1 MSVEL
6 GSFDAI
12 IGMDWLAK
20 YQANPGK
27 CTRLNIISCTKTHE
41 YKEKGFLSFW
51 HKLLQKRLKTKSER
65 SDLRRTHRFKTFL
78 SIPEDLA
85 VLPPTRQVESKMIWY
100 HGASPVA
107 RAPYR
112 LRLRKKNEGVIGQLK
127 SLIIEYFVKISE
139 KARILELKRRNLKNI
154 VLTFYTPYASRKIR
168 RICACTSQETTK
180 IYTPYPEDFIRRVDI
195 TAKTRRPQAKSNRKN
210 DRVPSASKSSWIKN
224 KDVEVEKHQGNLLL
238 SKNKKHISSE
248 CNNIKLAIRND
259 KSEVVCVMCKQWF
272 ITTNH
277 DVRVLNY
284 VNGMNSCNDN
294 QSANVS
300 NSANHKKHMP
310 KVKKPKKSGSKER
323 LASPR
328 LSKPRTYVRWSPTGR
343 ILDHYGKIIE
353 SSDFECKS
361 DTSVYDDANA
371 SNPQEPT
378 INVFQIPLLSCKFI
392 S

>member
-1 MSVEL
+1 MQKFEEYCSDIQYAVSIKEDTTYL
-6 GSFDAI
+6 CLHF
-12 IGMDWLAK
+12 
-20 YQANPGK
+20 
-27 CTRLNIISCTKTHE
+27 TRNHE
-41 YKEKGFLSFW
+41 EQR
-51 HKLLQKRLKTKSER
+51 H
-65 SDLRRTHRFKTFL
+65 
-78 SIPEDLA
+78 
-85 VLPPTRQVESKMIWY
+85 
-100 HGASPVA
+100 
-107 RAPYR
+107 
-112 LRLRKKNEGVIGQLK
+112 
-127 SLIIEYFVKISE
+127 
-139 KARILELKRRNLKNI
+139 
-154 VLTFYTPYASRKIR
+154 IR
-168 RICACTSQETTK
+168 RIQKTS
-180 IYTPYPEDFIRRVDI
+180 IRRVDI

-224 KDVEVEKHQGNLLL
+224 KDVEVEKHHRNLLL
-238 SKNKKHISSE
+238 SKNKKHISFE

-277 DVRVLNY
+277 DVRVLYY

-294 QSANVS
+294 QSTNVS
-300 NSANHKKHMP
+300 NNANHKKHMP

-371 SNPQEPT
+371 SNPHEPT
-378 INVFQIPLLSCKFI
+378 IKRFPNSTSFLGRFRICCSEGTLVLSEILKELTLLKGNRSTNLVTPSISMKLASTAIPNLPHGSSNFYQVMVMASTI
-392 S
+392 IPPQF